1 MAIALTIAGSDSGGG
16 AGIQADLKTFSALG
30 VYGATAITALT
41 AQNTRTVT
49 RIEAVSPAMVA
60 AQIEAVFDD
69 MDVRAVKIG
78 MMGLP
83 ETVATVADTLE
94 RVLARRDGS
103 RSVPLVLDP
112 VMIAKSGARLIDD
125 RAIAL
130 MRDRLLPMATV
141 LTPNLP
147 EAAALLER
155 TATDDPAEIVAQGEA
170 LRALGPAW
178 VLMKGGH
185 GKGASCIDRL
195 MGPGVGEPGGAPA
208 PNVGGSA
215 VWGGL
220 TGRSGR
226 HDYTAPRVETPNT
239 HGTGCSMSSA
249 IAAGLAQGVSV
260 PVAVQ
265 RAHRWLQRAIQ
276 SADLLGVG
284 GGHGP
289 VHHFHEWWVR

>member
-1 MAIALTIAGSDSGGG
+1 MVIALAIAGSDSGGG

-30 VYGATAITALT
+30 VYGATAVTALT
-41 AQNTRTVT
+41 AQNTRDVV
-49 RIEAVSPAMVA
+49 RVDPVAPEMIA
-60 AQIEAVFDD
+60 AQIRAVFDD
-69 MDVRAVKIG
+69 MDVRAIKIG
-78 MMGLP
+78 MLGPP
-83 ETVATVADTLE
+83 ETATIVADTLE
-94 RVLARRDGS
+94 QVLAQRGTAS
-103 RSVPLVLDP
+103 SVPIVLDP

-125 RAIAL
+125 RTIAIL
-130 MRDRLLPMATV
+130 RDRLLPMATV

-147 EAAALLER
+147 EAAALLGRMAPE
-155 TATDDPAEIVAQGEA
+155 DPTEIVAQGEA

-185 GKGASCIDRL
+185 GSGTSCIDRL
-195 MGPGVGEPGGAPA
+195 MGPGLGEPGGAPA
-208 PNVGGSA
+208 PGPGSVPA
-215 VWGGL
+215 WGGL

-226 HDYTAPRVETPNT
+226 HDYTSPRIDTKNT

-284 GGHGP
+284 RGHGP
-289 VHHFHEWWVR
+289 VHHFHEWWVT

>member
-30 VYGATAITALT
+30 VYCATAITALT
-41 AQNTRTVT
+41 AQNTRVVN
-49 RIEAVSPAMVA
+49 RIDAVSPAMVA
-60 AQIEAVFDD
+60 AQIETVFDD

-78 MMGLP
+78 MLGLP
-83 ETVATVADTLE
+83 ETASIVADTLE
-94 RVLARRDGS
+94 RILSNRKDA
-103 RSVPLVLDP
+103 RSVPIVLDP
-112 VMIAKSGARLIDD
+112 VMIAKTGGRLIDD
-125 RAIAL
+125 RTVAIL
-130 MRDRLLPMATV
+130 RDRLLPMATV
-141 LTPNLP
+141 LTPNIP
-147 EAAALLER
+147 EAAALLGR
-155 TATDDPAEIVAQGEA
+155 TATDDPTEIVAQGEA
-170 LRALGPAW
+170 LRALGPVW

-185 GKGASCIDRL
+185 SSGASCIDRL
-195 MGPGVGEPGGAPA
+195 LGPGVGEPGGAPA
-208 PNVGGSA
+208 PAPGSSTA
-215 VWGGL
+215 WGGL

>member
-30 VYGATAITALT
+30 VYCATAITALT
-41 AQNTRTVT
+41 AQNTRVVN

-60 AQIEAVFDD
+60 AQIETVFDD

-78 MMGLP
+78 MLGLP
-83 ETVATVADTLE
+83 ETATVVADTLE
-94 RVLARRDGS
+94 RVLATRPNG
-103 RSVPLVLDP
+103 RSVPIVLDP
-112 VMIAKSGARLIDD
+112 VMIAKSGVRLIDD
-125 RAIAL
+125 RTMSIL
-130 MRDRLLPMATV
+130 RDRLLPMATV

-147 EAAALLER
+147 EAAVLLGR
-155 TATDDPAEIVAQGEA
+155 TATDDPTEIVAQGEA
-170 LRALGPAW
+170 LRALGPVW

-185 GKGASCIDRL
+185 TTGASCIDRL
-195 MGPGVGEPGGAPA
+195 LGPGVGEPGGAPA
-208 PNVGGSA
+208 PAAGSTA
-215 VWGGL
+215 WGGL

-226 HDYTAPRVETPNT
+226 HDYTAPRIDTRNT
-239 HGTGCSMSSA
+239 HGTGCSISSA

-284 GGHGP
+284 GGQGP
-289 VHHFHEWWVR
+289 VHHFHEWWVT